1 MPQTR
6 WSRPTLPTT
15 DRGTEPGRDLVPGG
29 TRPGREPLVD
39 PRTVSVV
46 ARTRRVKSLYVVVRG
61 MPEETLFE
69 FERDMDTVEV
79 AQYLRTVA
87 DHLES
92 GDEFTLESGSESVTL
107 TPPGRVEFE
116 VEVERETSK
125 SGGSAE
131 IEIEFELEWDEDA
144 TGTGDLTIE

>member
-1 MPQTR
+1 MPSEGHSATYR
-6 WSRPTLPTT
+6 RRSSMLGMVLGVDSAATMSR
-15 DRGTEPGRDLVPGG
+15 V
-29 TRPGREPLVD
+29 VQI
-39 PRTVSVV
+39 RTVN
-46 ARTRRVKSLYVVVRG
+46 SLSIVGSG

-69 FERDMDTVEV
+69 FERNMDTGEV
-79 AQYLRTVA
+79 AEYLRTVA

-92 GDEFTLESGSESVTL
+92 GDEFTLDSGTESVTL

-131 IEIEFELEWDEDA
+131 IELEFELEWDEDG
-144 TGTGDLTIE
+144 TGTGDLNIE

>member
-1 MPQTR
+1 
-6 WSRPTLPTT
+6 
-15 DRGTEPGRDLVPGG
+15 
-29 TRPGREPLVD
+29 
-39 PRTVSVV
+39 
-46 ARTRRVKSLYVVVRG
+46 

-69 FERDMDTVEV
+69 FERSMDTAEV

-92 GDEFTLESGSESVTL
+92 GEEFTLESGTESVTL

-131 IEIEFELEWDEDA
+131 IELEFELEWDEDG
-144 TGTGDLTIE
+144 TCTGDLNIG

>member
-1 MPQTR
+1 MGATAV
-6 WSRPTLPTT
+6 SR
-15 DRGTEPGRDLVPGG
+15 V
-29 TRPGREPLVD
+29 VQI
-39 PRTVSVV
+39 RTVN
-46 ARTRRVKSLYVVVRG
+46 SLSIVGSG
-61 MPEETLFE
+61 MPKETLFE
-69 FERDMDTVEV
+69 FERDMDTGEV

-92 GDEFTLESGSESVTL
+92 GDEFTLESGTESVTL

-131 IEIEFELEWDEDA
+131 IELEFELEWDEDG
-144 TGTGDLTIE
+144 TGTGDLNIE

>member
-1 MPQTR
+1 
-6 WSRPTLPTT
+6 
-15 DRGTEPGRDLVPGG
+15 
-29 TRPGREPLVD
+29 
-39 PRTVSVV
+39 
-46 ARTRRVKSLYVVVRG
+46 

-69 FERDMDTVEV
+69 FEREMNTADV

-87 DHLES
+87 DHLDS
-92 GDEFTLESGSESVTL
+92 GDEFTLDSGGESVTL

-131 IEIEFELEWDEDA
+131 IELEFELEWDEDA
-144 TGTGDLTIE
+144 ADTGDLTIE

>member
-1 MPQTR
+1 
-6 WSRPTLPTT
+6 
-15 DRGTEPGRDLVPGG
+15 
-29 TRPGREPLVD
+29 
-39 PRTVSVV
+39 
-46 ARTRRVKSLYVVVRG
+46 

-69 FERDMDTVEV
+69 FERDMNTTEV

-87 DHLES
+87 DYLDS
-92 GDEFTLESGSESVTL
+92 GDEFTLESGTESVTL

-125 SGGSAE
+125 SGDSGE

-144 TGTGDLTIE
+144 TNTGDLTIE